1 MLVERLPPS
10 NYSFPVGAVERCG
23 GCVAPHCNRSRF
35 SSRHHQLRD
44 STGRDPAPTTSS
56 TENFFFFSSSS
67 SMQSAV
73 EMRDSAAA
81 QSVEF
86 RPQERPKLLPRFF
99 GKERLSFAKSDNWR
113 GRAAAG
119 CLPLSL
125 REEVHLHQPSSAAA
139 ATTGSALLGVNCK
152 YLLIPL
158 SFLPSL
164 TCSLTLPVPT
174 EETEKKAEASQHVK
188 RK

>member
-1 MLVERLPPS
+1 MWWLRGATLQPLQILQSPPPTPRL
-10 NYSFPVGAVERCG
+10 
-23 GCVAPHCNRSRF
+23 NRSRPGSGHF
-35 SSRHHQLRD
+35 D
-44 STGRDPAPTTSS
+44 GEFAV
-56 TENFFFFSSSS
+56 FFFSSA
-67 SMQSAV
+67 MQSAV
-73 EMRDSAAA
+73 EMGDSAAA

-125 REEVHLHQPSSAAA
+125 REEVHLHQPSSAA
-139 ATTGSALLGVNCK
+139 TTGSALLGVNCK

>member
-1 MLVERLPPS
+1 
-10 NYSFPVGAVERCG
+10 
-23 GCVAPHCNRSRF
+23 
-35 SSRHHQLRD
+35 
-44 STGRDPAPTTSS
+44 
-56 TENFFFFSSSS
+56 
-67 SMQSAV
+67 MQSGV

-86 RPQERPKLLPRFF
+86 RRHERPKLLPRFF

-125 REEVHLHQPSSAAA
+125 REEVHLHQPSSA

>member
-1 MLVERLPPS
+1 MLDQWMVRSMLVERLPPS

-73 EMRDSAAA
+73 AMRDSAAA

-86 RPQERPKLLPRFF
+86 RPQERPMLLPRFF
-99 GKERLSFAKSDNWR
+99 GKERLSFAKSDSRR
-113 GRAAAG
+113 GPSSSRMSDS
-119 CLPLSL
+119 PSL
-125 REEVHLHQPSSAAA
+125 REVEQAAS
-139 ATTGSALLGVNCK
+139 GFALGLTCK
-152 YLLIPL
+152 YL
-158 SFLPSL
+158 FLPHFP
-164 TCSLTLPVPT
+164 CSLSGRLADRVAT
-174 EETEKKAEASQHVK
+174 EETQKKAARSQLEEKV
-188 RK
+188 